1 MSSTEPSQE
10 PSLPVVVVPAQMDE
24 VQTALWLAVMHHGL
38 SNLAQKAAPA
48 SKETVATTAAYF
60 LAKLSL
66 LRKTT
71 T

>member
-1 MSSTEPSQE
+1 
-10 PSLPVVVVPAQMDE
+10 MDE